1 MGESHAF
8 RFPITRFMDPIE
20 LFYCLLVLTH
30 YLVPGVDV
38 SLRLPRFGD
47 KFREHRNVNA
57 FSDIRFLTLSDGKC
71 FEIYMELYVSVAH
84 HASLVCQSGH
94 RARDAMWR
102 QTDQAPVAYKGRPV
116 WHWCTSQ
123 VAPLPR
129 LPTFRLPL
137 QRVEDGSNTTT
148 T

>member
-1 MGESHAF
+1 MNGVS
-8 RFPITRFMDPIE
+8 RTPITRFMDAIE
-20 LFYCLLVLTH
+20 LLYCLLATTH

-38 SLRLPRFGD
+38 YLRLPRLGD
-47 KFREHRNVNA
+47 KSREHRNLNA
-57 FSDIRFLTLSDGKC
+57 FSDICFLTLSDWKW

-84 HASLVCQSGH
+84 HASLACQSGH
-94 RARDAMWR
+94 SARDVMWR

-129 LPTFRLPL
+129 LPTFHLPL
-137 QRVEDGSNTTT
+137 QRAEDDSSTTT